1 MAGFA
6 AAECSHQA
14 PGQRQP
20 DTAQIRRQAH
30 RTAVGGLPVRRYGPC
45 EPDALRDRML
55 RAVASL
61 GEAEVRSI
69 IEEQGK
75 VEVSDILSFLKFL
88 LENMLFL

>member
-1 MAGFA
+1 M
-6 AAECSHQA
+6 
-14 PGQRQP
+14 
-20 DTAQIRRQAH
+20 
-30 RTAVGGLPVRRYGPC
+30 GGLPACRYGPC

-75 VEVSDILSFLKFL
+75 VEVSVCGGGAGGAGHGPVTQARRDTWC
-88 LENMLFL
+88 E